1 VGTVVLYFKAVLIG
15 RLWRVY
21 STLSIALGLGT
32 KKRKMPL
39 GGKFVM
45 DCLSALA
52 NVHILP
58 WRRKTTESKRNALRT
73 KITNVHLLRVI
84 FLLTLPQI
92 ILQVLGIS
100 LTSGRELTIVM
111 DEGSDVGIL
120 LCDTNENWVVFF
132 GALMEGFLFL
142 VAVFVAYVTQDLP
155 SIFNEKEAIFAAAS
169 FSGLLLFVV
178 LVLLFVAD
186 TNRLSPNVS
195 VSSQSFNR
203 MCDNVPRLTLDCE

>member
-1 VGTVVLYFKAVLIG
+1 
-15 RLWRVY
+15 
-21 STLSIALGLGT
+21 
-32 KKRKMPL
+32 
-39 GGKFVM
+39 M

-120 LCDTNENWVVFF
+120 LCDTNENWLVFF